1 MQKTRR
7 TVPILETGGTMSV
20 VKTLRDRLLLE
31 EQWSSGKAKWKV
43 W

>member
-1 MQKTRR
+1 MGDRR
-7 TVPILETGGTMSV
+7 AQMPILETCGTTSV
-20 VKTLRDRLLLE
+20 VKTLRDRVLLE